1 MGAALRE
8 WVPENGTAAVISGE
22 QKHAF
27 EAMAAQTP
35 DTARLHD
42 AAAAAKAGNG
52 GALLLL
58 AAALAHAAFAA
69 PETGP
74 AIYAAFRGGWLDG
87 GDAIA
92 MPVAPPAPLSRAFW
106 KAFWTLL
113 ENDAPVDALA
123 LTGRVVALAAVVDPS
138 LRDRAEAVA
147 RAHPKAAG
155 AATRAI
161 PPRLNLADL
170 ARLPEGSLGH
180 DFWRL
185 IVDNRFDLEVLDR
198 EALSLASLP
207 PALRYLNTRIL
218 QMHDIWHLAGGFAT
232 TALHE
237 IAISAFQ
244 QAQFGHGYSA
254 MFLAVVAAAGALRGR
269 PGAEIVLQTMAE
281 ASRYGADC
289 PSFMAI
295 AWEQEWHLPLREIR
309 ARHGFAAFRGSY
321 PADLF
326 EQFRPAA

>member
-1 MGAALRE
+1 M
-8 WVPENGTAAVISGE
+8 ISGE
-22 QKHAF
+22 QKLAF
-27 EAMAAQTP
+27 EALAREPPAA
-35 DTARLHD
+35 ANLHA
-42 AAAAAKAGNG
+42 AAAAAKAGDQK
-52 GALLLL
+52 ALLRL

-69 PETGP
+69 PETGR
-74 AIYAAFRGGWLDG
+74 AVYAAFSCGWLRGGDR
-87 GDAIA
+87 IA
-92 MPVAPPAPLSRAFW
+92 MADAPPAPLSPAFW
-106 KAFWTLL
+106 NAFWALL
-113 ENDAPVDALA
+113 ENDTAQGALA
-123 LTGRVVALAAVVDPS
+123 FTGRVVALAGAVDPS
-138 LRDRAEAVA
+138 LLGRAEAVA
-147 RAHPKAAG
+147 RKHPKAIG
-155 AATRAI
+155 VATLAI

-170 ARLPEGSLGH
+170 ARLPQGSLGH

-185 IVDNRFDLEVLDR
+185 IVDNKFDLEVLDR

-218 QMHDIWHLAGGFAT
+218 QMHDVWHLAGGFAT

-254 MFLAVVAAAGALRGR
+254 MFLAVVTAASALHGRDGAG
-269 PGAEIVLQTMAE
+269 IVLQTMAE
-281 ASRYGADC
+281 ASRYGQDC

-295 AWEQEWHLPLREIR
+295 AWEREWHLPLSEIR

-326 EQFRPAA
+326 EPFRPAA

>member
-1 MGAALRE
+1 MLR
-8 WVPENGTAAVISGE
+8 
-22 QKHAF
+22 
-27 EAMAAQTP
+27 
-35 DTARLHD
+35 
-42 AAAAAKAGNG
+42 
-52 GALLLL
+52 L

-69 PETGP
+69 PETGR
-74 AIYAAFRGGWLDG
+74 AVYAAFRDGWLG
-87 GDAIA
+87 GVESIA
-92 MPVAPPAPLSRAFW
+92 MPSAAPAPLSP
-106 KAFWTLL
+106 AFWTAFWALL
-113 ENDAPVDALA
+113 ENDAAQDALA
-123 LTGRVVALAAVVDPS
+123 FTSRVVALAGVVDPA

-147 RAHPKAAG
+147 RTHPKAPG
-155 AATRAI
+155 AATREM
-161 PPRLNLADL
+161 PPRLDLSDL

-185 IVDNRFDLEVLDR
+185 IIDNKFDLEVLDR

-218 QMHDIWHLAGGFAT
+218 QMHDIWHLAGGFHT

-254 MFLAVVAAAGALRGR
+254 MFLAVVAASSVLHGR
-269 PGAEIVLQTMAE
+269 DGGHIVLQTVAE
-281 ASRYGADC
+281 ASRYGEDC

-295 AWEQEWHLPLREIR
+295 GWEREWHLPLREIR
-309 ARHGFAAFRGSY
+309 ARHGFAAFQGSY